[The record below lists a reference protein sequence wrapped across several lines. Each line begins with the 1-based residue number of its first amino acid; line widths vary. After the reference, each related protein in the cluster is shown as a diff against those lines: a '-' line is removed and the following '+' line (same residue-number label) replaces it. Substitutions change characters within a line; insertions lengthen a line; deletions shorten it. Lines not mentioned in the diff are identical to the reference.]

1 MPVHTLA
8 DLDGQAVGAAIERSH
23 TTAGRH
29 LLQAVAVGVK
39 LGHDALSGVFPR
51 RAGHE
56 GLGVGGKAVTVAEI
70 QVELPGV
77 GTASCAADQQI
88 RLAVAVHVA
97 GGRQREAKACVRR
110 AVKRPCC
117 RARHAAG

>member
-1 MPVHTLA
+1 MGT
-8 DLDGQAVGAAIERSH
+8 AIERSH
-23 TTAGRH
+23 ATAGRH

-77 GTASCAADQQI
+77 GAASCAADQQI
-88 RLAVAVHVA
+88 RLASPSTSPAAVSA
-97 GGRQREAKACVRR
+97 RPRR
-110 AVKRPCC
+110 AFDVPSSVHAVVLAMPLDEPAQSHSRP
-117 RARHAAG
+117 AL